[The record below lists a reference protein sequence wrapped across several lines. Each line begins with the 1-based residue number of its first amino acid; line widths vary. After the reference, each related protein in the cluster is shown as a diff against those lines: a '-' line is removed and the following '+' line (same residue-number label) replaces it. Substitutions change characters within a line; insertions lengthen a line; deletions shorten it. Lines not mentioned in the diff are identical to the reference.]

1 VTPSPRSTTKTPGL
15 SSRRAALQVLDRV
28 RRGVS
33 FETACETAFA
43 GLADADRRLAH
54 ELAAG
59 VLRHAG
65 PLDQRLA
72 PLVSGGWQTVAPV
85 LKDVLRLGAYQ
96 LTALDRIPAHAA
108 VSTAVSLASE
118 LRGTRAGGFVNA
130 VLRRLPLQSGTE
142 PSPATPRDLARAY
155 SHPPW
160 LVARWIGRFGLE
172 ETTRLLDWNNTRP
185 SLVLQP
191 ARRDLPAIIGRL
203 TAEAIP
209 FRAAPFEAGVVVEAG
224 RPTDLPGY
232 DSGDFQ
238 VQDPAQAL
246 VVRFVGPVETDVV
259 FDACAAPGGK
269 AIALGRGA
277 RLVVAAE
284 LEPSRLRRLRQNL
297 SRAGSGRELVVR
309 ADAGQPP
316 LAAADIVL
324 LDAPCLATGTM
335 ARHPDARAR
344 LSTRALTRLT
354 DIQQRLLSQLAPVVR
369 PGGRLVYATCSLE
382 PEENEHQVER
392 FLDEHPEFHRDPV
405 DTMPAGML
413 TPAGDLAI
421 LPHVHGMDGA
431 FAARLR
437 RAT

>member
-1 VTPSPRSTTKTPGL
+1 M
-15 SSRRAALQVLDRV
+15 
-28 RRGVS
+28 
-33 FETACETAFA
+33 ACETAFT
-43 GLADADRRLAH
+43 GLAEADRRLAH

-59 VLRHAG
+59 VLRHTG

-72 PLVSGGWQTVAPV
+72 PLVSGGWHTVAPV

-96 LTALDRIPAHAA
+96 ITALDRIPAHAA

-130 VLRRLPLQSGTE
+130 VLRRLPLQPGIE
-142 PSPATPRDLARAY
+142 PSPTTPRELAWAY

-160 LVARWIGRFGLE
+160 LVERWIGRLGLE
-172 ETTRLLDWNNTRP
+172 ETTRLLDWNNQKP

-191 ARRDLPAIIGRL
+191 ARQGLPAIIDRM
-203 TAEAIP
+203 TAAAIP
-209 FRAAPFEAGVVVEAG
+209 FRLAPFDAGLVVEAG
-224 RPTDLPGY
+224 RPADLPGY

-246 VVRFVGPVETDVV
+246 VAQFVAPVDTDVV

-269 AIALGRGA
+269 AIALGRGV

-284 LEPSRLRRLRQNL
+284 LAPSRLRRLRENIN
-297 SRAGSGRELVVR
+297 RAGSGKELVIR
-309 ADAGQPP
+309 ADARQPP
-316 LAAADIVL
+316 LAEADVVL

-335 ARHPDARAR
+335 ARHPDARSR
-344 LSTRALTRLT
+344 LSTRAMAHRTHT
-354 DIQQRLLSQLAPVVR
+354 QQRLLSSLAPVVR
-369 PGGRLVYATCSLE
+369 PGGLLVYATCSLE

-392 FLDEHPEFHRDPV
+392 FLDEHPGFSRDPT
-405 DTMPAGML
+405 DTMPPG
-413 TPAGDLAI
+413 TVSPVGDLVI

>member
-1 VTPSPRSTTKTPGL
+1 MTPSPRSTTKTPGL

-160 LVARWIGRFGLE
+160 LVARWIGRFGL
-172 ETTRLLDWNNTRP
+172 
-185 SLVLQP
+185 
-191 ARRDLPAIIGRL
+191 
-203 TAEAIP
+203 
-209 FRAAPFEAGVVVEAG
+209 
-224 RPTDLPGY
+224 
-232 DSGDFQ
+232 
-238 VQDPAQAL
+238 
-246 VVRFVGPVETDVV
+246 
-259 FDACAAPGGK
+259 
-269 AIALGRGA
+269 
-277 RLVVAAE
+277 
-284 LEPSRLRRLRQNL
+284 
-297 SRAGSGRELVVR
+297 
-309 ADAGQPP
+309 
-316 LAAADIVL
+316 
-324 LDAPCLATGTM
+324 
-335 ARHPDARAR
+335 
-344 LSTRALTRLT
+344 
-354 DIQQRLLSQLAPVVR
+354 
-369 PGGRLVYATCSLE
+369 
-382 PEENEHQVER
+382 
-392 FLDEHPEFHRDPV
+392 
-405 DTMPAGML
+405 
-413 TPAGDLAI
+413 
-421 LPHVHGMDGA
+421 
-431 FAARLR
+431 
-437 RAT
+437 